1 MKILFQYNKSKK
13 ICSNAK
19 EAIDFIESQRTHTYE
34 WLGHS
39 YRDRPLWVDTGHVK
53 LLERMF
59 SKEWEYESD
68 GLPIIDARTKGRV
81 YIKGVDY
88 THIFGIY
95 RSGDFLNPEGRP
107 SERIYIY
114 KPLADTI
121 EEHEEIYKA
130 NPKGI
135 YNVYRRILDNRRR
148 QRRNNL

>member
-1 MKILFQYNKSKK
+1 MNILFQYNKSKK

-19 EAIDFIESQRTHTYE
+19 EAIDFIESQRTHTHE

-39 YRDRPLWVDTGHVK
+39 YRKRPLMVDTGHVK

-59 SKEWEYESD
+59 SKEWGYEGD
-68 GLPIIDARTKGRV
+68 GLPIIDANTKGRV
-81 YIKGVDY
+81 YIEGVDY
-88 THIFGIY
+88 THIFRIY
-95 RSGDFLNPEGRP
+95 RSGDFLKPEGRY

-121 EEHEEIYKA
+121 EEHEEICKT

-135 YNVYRRILDNRRR
+135 YNVYRRLLEIRR